1 MAENATLVCEDD
13 PSIWYCQITYW
24 VYCFTMPV
32 LLIFGLVGNS
42 LALIVLSR
50 TKNKTPTIIY
60 LTVLA
65 ISDILTAT
73 PGALERFIRGLTNN
87 RVYLR
92 FYFNCSGFTAPYYIA
107 SYVSAW
113 MIVSVAVDRMVAI
126 MFPLVRRTTR
136 SAKLIILSIFLVAS
150 IIFACF
156 QVTFPTVDKFGRK
169 KCHYGKSGGYYAR
182 MSKYWFV
189 VDAITYSILPNLVII
204 PCTIII
210 LRQLKAHAKTRKSLG
225 ISIAP
230 MELSTNVSE
239 DSAGKRQ
246 LKIEKVYE
254 KRRINLTLI
263 GVCIIYAVCTSIFCL
278 FEILEYTLSSE
289 HEALIR
295 LGLMIGDNLLFINH
309 TVNWIVYCVTNPMF
323 RAEIFDLLKCKC
335 LKKANNPTT
344 INN

>member
-13 PSIWYCQITYW
+13 PRIWYCQITYW

-42 LALIVLSR
+42 LAFIVLLR
-50 TKNKTPTIIY
+50 TKNKTPTITY

-73 PGALERFIRGLTNN
+73 PGTLERFIRGLTNN
-87 RVYLR
+87 RVFLR
-92 FYFNCSGFTAPYYIA
+92 FYLHCSGFTAPYYVA

-113 MIVSVAVDRMVAI
+113 MIVSVAVDRMFAI
-126 MFPLVRRTTR
+126 IFPLIQRTVRC
-136 SAKLIILSIFLVAS
+136 AKFVVLIVFL
-150 IIFACF
+150 FAVFVFICF
-156 QVTFPTVDKFGRK
+156 QVTVPTVDKFGRK
-169 KCHYGKSGGYYAR
+169 KCHYGKSGSYYVR

-210 LRQLKAHAKTRKSLG
+210 IKQLKAHEKTRQSLG
-225 ISIAP
+225 RSIAP
-230 MELSTNVSE
+230 MELSANFSN
-239 DSAGKRQ
+239 DSANIKQ
-246 LKIEKVYE
+246 LKDEKVHE

-263 GVCIIYAVCTSIFCL
+263 GVCVIYAVCTSIFCL
-278 FEILEYTLSSE
+278 FEILEYTLSSK

-295 LGLMIGDNLLFINH
+295 LGLMLGDNLMFINH
-309 TVNWIVYCVTNPMF
+309 TINWVVYCVTNPKF
-323 RAEIFDLLKCKC
+323 RAEIFDLLKFKC
-335 LKKANNPTT
+335 SKTT
-344 INN
+344 QIA